1 LYAGHTVFHRIEA
14 LLAALGPLASR
25 V

>member
-1 LYAGHTVFHRIEA
+1 MNRRIEA
-14 LLAALGPLASR
+14 LLAAGKHQEALAAKGE